1 MNVAE
6 TDKTLEWIP
15 EGEYVGGLWIQKSIA
30 DDLGIDVTQ
39 IRTADDF
46 FTTCLLRSKKAV
58 TKTTTATMF
67 TRSGRNT
74 GAALWTLL
82 STSALA

>member
-46 FTTCLLRSKKAV
+46 TTCLLRSKKAV